1 MSESPRPIYAPIPA
15 RALADTR
22 LSGTD
27 LRLLAA
33 IAAHDRFG
41 KNGTG
46 CFASQR
52 RLAGLI
58 GGHEKA
64 VARAAGRLVEFG
76 YVTSERSPTNGR
88 LVIYRVIYT
97 EEDGAAMRGD
107 GRSFT
112 KSTGLKLAPES
123 ATGNRIAT
131 DSAAA
136 EPVENCADDAENSNK
151 SATDSPPIGNSQK
164 NKTEPIQCVAR
175 ANIFSETDNRLRE
188 ARLRKCEDAGG
199 PPGNAPPR
207 REAGDVGRDELIE
220 QVSIDEQLTILRRL
234 HGDARPS
241 PGLLASALCQRARG
255 AA

>member
-1 MSESPRPIYAPIPA
+1 MSDPQRPTYAPIPA

-41 KNGTG
+41 RNGTG

-52 RLAGLI
+52 RLAALI
-58 GGHEKA
+58 GAHEKA
-64 VARAAGRLVEFG
+64 VARSAGRLVEFG

-97 EEDGAAMRGD
+97 DDDGAAMRGD

-112 KSTGLKLAPES
+112 KPAGLKLAPEPGIGS
-123 ATGNRIAT
+123 KSAT
-131 DSAAA
+131 DSPPP
-136 EPVENCADDAENSNK
+136 EPVENCAEDAEIGSK
-151 SATDSPPIGNSQK
+151 SATDCRPIGNSQK

-175 ANIFSETDNRLRE
+175 PNIFPERENRLGE
-188 ARLRKCEDAGG
+188 ARLGNGENAER
-199 PPGNAPPR
+199 PPGNAPPA
-207 REAGDVGRDELIE
+207 REAGGGGRDEVFD
-220 QVSIDEQLTILRRL
+220 QVSIDEQLMILRRL

-241 PGLLASALCQRARG
+241 PGLLETRLCRLARG